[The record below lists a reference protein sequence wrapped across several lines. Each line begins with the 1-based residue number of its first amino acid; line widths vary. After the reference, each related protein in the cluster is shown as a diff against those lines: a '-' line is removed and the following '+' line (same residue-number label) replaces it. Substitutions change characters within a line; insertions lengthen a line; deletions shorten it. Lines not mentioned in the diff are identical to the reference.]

1 LTPGELFV
9 RWLVA
14 FALTQAVEC
23 PIYVRAFRVR
33 LRVAF
38 AASAITHPVVCFVFP
53 VLWRAI
59 YLAAVTGHPSWTLS
73 PGAYFVGYGAL
84 AEPFAVVVEAAW
96 LIWRARL
103 APRRAFVASIV
114 ANTASALAGLVCSW
128 LTGWP

>member
-1 LTPGELFV
+1 VTQGELFL

-33 LRVAF
+33 LPVAF
-38 AASAITHPVVCFVFP
+38 AASALTHPVVCFVLP
-53 VLWRAI
+53 ALWRAV
-59 YLAAVTGHPSWTLS
+59 YLATVTAHPSWKLS

-84 AEPFAVVVEAAW
+84 AEPLAVIAEAAW
-96 LIWRARL
+96 LAWRARL
-103 APRRAFVASIV
+103 PWRRAFLASIV
-114 ANTASALAGLVCSW
+114 ANTASALVGLLCSW